1 MTLDADPLPDMPEQ
15 GTTNR
20 RPGPPVALVTGA
32 SRGIGRAIAEDL
44 AAHGYRVWLVARDR
58 TALEEVAR
66 EITAA
71 GGLAEAAAFDVT
83 SVAEA
88 PELIRQIHAR
98 AGRIDALVNCAGVNR
113 RGSLL
118 SITTEDYD
126 TVMDTNVKGL
136 LFFSQAAL
144 ARMDRGGAIV
154 NIASVNAFAV
164 LRGVG
169 VYATSKAAVAQ
180 ITRAFAIDAASRGVR
195 VNAVAPGFI
204 RTEFNA
210 SLWEREELTQWVLS
224 ATPAG
229 RLGTPADVVGAV
241 RFLLGEESQFVT
253 GETLVVDGGFVPSRL
268 WPLNVEGRS

>member
-1 MTLDADPLPDMPEQ
+1 
-15 GTTNR
+15 
-20 RPGPPVALVTGA
+20 V
-32 SRGIGRAIAEDL
+32 DL

-71 GGLAEAAAFDVT
+71 GGLAEAAPFDVT

-118 SITTEDYD
+118 SITTEDYE

-144 ARMDRGGAIV
+144 ARMGRGGAIV

-169 VYATSKAAVAQ
+169 VYAASKAAVAQ
-180 ITRAFAIDAASRGVR
+180 ITRAFAIDAASRGIR

-204 RTEFNA
+204 RTELNA
-210 SLWEREELTQWVLS
+210 SLWERQELTKWVLS

-241 RFLLGEESQFVT
+241 RFLLGEDSQFVT

-268 WPLNVEGRS
+268 WPLDVQGRA